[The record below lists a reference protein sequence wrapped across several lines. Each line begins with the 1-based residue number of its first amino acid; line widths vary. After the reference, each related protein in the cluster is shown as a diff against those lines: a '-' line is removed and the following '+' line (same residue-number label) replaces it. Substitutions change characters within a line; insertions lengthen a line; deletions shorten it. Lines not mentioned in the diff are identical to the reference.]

1 VAMGKLS
8 LAFRT
13 ETSRESLDVYY
24 ESLKSLSMYQVIRA
38 IEEIKDNDEFF
49 PKLSRIKTLAKS
61 FKREPSPKVSE
72 CLQIEE
78 QTFSN
83 YLPKN
88 KDDFFKAMNKLLD
101 DVSVKTGEGEE

>member
-1 VAMGKLS
+1 MMGKLS

-24 ESLKSLSMYQVIRA
+24 DSLKSLSMYQVHRA
-38 IEEIKDNDEFF
+38 IEEIKDNDEYF
-49 PKLSRIKTLAKS
+49 PKVSRIKTLAKS

-72 CLQIEE
+72 CPQIEE

-83 YLPKN
+83 DLPKN
-88 KDDFFKAMNKLLD
+88 KDEFFRAMDKLLD
-101 DVSVKTGEGEE
+101 SVSI